1 MKRICGALALGL
13 TCAVPFA
20 FAAESFPGKPI
31 RFIVPFPPGGGTD
44 AFARI
49 IGPKLAELLGQQVIV
64 DNRAGA
70 QGNIGTAAAAKAP
83 ANGYTILLAHQGAL
97 TINPHLYDNTG
108 YDLLHDFAAV
118 ARGTSTAMVLVAHPS
133 LPAKTI
139 KELVALAKQNPGRLA
154 FASPASAQQLAGE
167 LFKIATNTNLLHVP
181 YKGAGPAVIDLLAGN
196 VVLMFSNPT
205 SVVPHVK
212 AGKLRAI
219 AVLGPAR
226 NSALADVQT
235 AVEAGYPQLA
245 TVLEWYGIVVPAA
258 TPRDIIARL
267 TTATLSA
274 LGSAD
279 VAERMS
285 SFGQTISPAGADEF
299 AKQIREDFER
309 WGKVVK
315 ASGMKAE

>member
-1 MKRICGALALGL
+1 MKRICWALTLGL
-13 TCAVPFA
+13 TCAVPFV
-20 FAAESFPGKPI
+20 FAAESFPSKPI

-49 IGPKLAELLGQQVIV
+49 IGPKLVELLGQQVIV

-70 QGNIGTAAAAKAP
+70 QANIGTAAAAKAL
-83 ANGYTILLAHQGAL
+83 ANGYTILLAHQVAL

-108 YDLLHDFAAV
+108 YDTLHDFAAV
-118 ARGTSTAMVLVAHPS
+118 ARGTSTAMV
-133 LPAKTI
+133 
-139 KELVALAKQNPGRLA
+139 LVALAKQNPGRLA

-181 YKGAGPAVIDLLAGN
+181 YKGAGLAVIDLLAGN

-219 AVLGPAR
+219 AVLGPSR
-226 NSALADVQT
+226 NNALADVQT

-245 TVLEWYGIVVPAA
+245 SVLEWYGIVVPAA
-258 TPRDIIARL
+258 TPCDIIARL

-285 SFGQTISPAGADEF
+285 SFGQTISPAEPDEF

-309 WGKVVK
+309 WGKVVQ
-315 ASGMKAE
+315 ASGAKVD